1 MKFMNVWVKVLLSM
15 AFIGS
20 LLSFTNGPKSKKE
33 LLRHVV
39 CFQFKEEVSQERRN
53 QAIEDFLDL
62 KNQIPEIKKF
72 EGGQDISVEG
82 MNQGFTHCYVLTF
95 ESEADRDIYIP
106 HPAHIQLAEKNK
118 PLMSDLIVIDF
129 WGEE

>member
-1 MKFMNVWVKVLLSM
+1 MNVWVKVLLSM
-15 AFIGS
+15 AFIGA
-20 LLSFTNGPKSKKE
+20 LLSFTNRPISTKQV
-33 LLRHVV
+33 LRHVV
-39 CFQFKEEVSQERRN
+39 CFQFKKEVSQERRS

-72 EGGQDISVEG
+72 EGGEDISVEG
-82 MNQGFTHCYVLTF
+82 LSKGFTHCYVLTF

-106 HPAHIQLAEKNK
+106 HPSHIQLAEKNK